1 MKHLETRTETNTRR
15 LKMKSGKFVMAL
27 LTCATSSVFAQD
39 SPQCE
44 SANLDQG
51 RNIFTVVNPASG
63 AVNQQCF
70 LTVQPSGSTAG
81 RYTEGNYEI
90 LLSGGGGGG
99 GGGSTGDDR
108 SSGGG
113 GQGGTGAVPSRT
125 NTYLKPGVYRLTMGT
140 GGLGGG
146 ASGSQQGPGGNA
158 GNGNPTGVAEA
169 YTGETIAGFPRAE
182 QWARSDSYQ
191 VATGRGGVA
200 GPSSAGSDSSGPRAP
215 DGANGSSRRDSA
227 SESGFAGGHGFI
239 KLTQLTQAPQ
249 AVTPAPAEVI
259 PQQAPAPV
267 ERPIRKDRN

>member
-1 MKHLETRTETNTRR
+1 
-15 LKMKSGKFVMAL
+15 MKSGKFVMAL

-39 SPQCE
+39 SPQCDA
-44 SANLDQG
+44 ANFDQG

-70 LTVQPSGSTAG
+70 LTVQPSGAAG

-99 GGGSTGDDR
+99 GGGGSGRDDDR
-108 SSGGG
+108 STGGG
-113 GQGGTGAVPSRT
+113 GQGGAGAVPART

-146 ASGSQQGPGGNA
+146 ASRSQGSGGNA
-158 GNGNPTGVAEA
+158 GNGNPTGMAEA
-169 YTGETIAGFPRAE
+169 NTGETIAGFPRAE

-200 GPSSAGSDSSGPRAP
+200 GPSSAGSDRSGPRAP
-215 DGANGSSRRDSA
+215 DGANGSSRRDGA

-239 KLTQLTQAPQ
+239 KLTQLAQA
-249 AVTPAPAEVI
+249 TPAAIPAPEPVI
-259 PQQAPAPV
+259 QQQAAPAPV
-267 ERPIRKDRN
+267 ERPMRKDRN

>member
-1 MKHLETRTETNTRR
+1 
-15 LKMKSGKFVMAL
+15 MKSSKLAITL

-44 SANLDQG
+44 SANFDQG
-51 RNIFTVVNPASG
+51 RNIFTVVSPASG

-70 LTVQPSGSTAG
+70 LTVQPSGSAG

-99 GGGSTGDDR
+99 GGGAGSRDDR
-108 SSGGG
+108 SSGNG
-113 GQGGTGAVPSRT
+113 GQGGAGAVPART

-146 ASGSQQGPGGNA
+146 SGSQGSGGNA
-158 GNGNPTGVAEA
+158 ANGNPTWVAEA
-169 YTGETIAGFPRAE
+169 NTGETIAGYPRAE
-182 QWARSDSYQ
+182 QWAGRSDSYQ

-200 GPSSAGSDSSGPRAP
+200 GSSGADSSGPRAP

-227 SESGFAGGHGFI
+227 SESGFGGGHGFV
-239 KLTQLTQAPQ
+239 KLTQLAQATQ
-249 AVTPAPAEVI
+249 AVTPAPAPVI
-259 PQQAPAPV
+259 QQQAPAPV
-267 ERPIRKDRN
+267 ERPMKKDRN

>member
-1 MKHLETRTETNTRR
+1 MKHFETRTGTNTRR
-15 LKMKSGKFVMAL
+15 LKMKSSKLVLAL
-27 LTCATSSVFAQD
+27 LTCATSSVFAQG

-51 RNIFTVVNPASG
+51 RNIFTVVNPAPG

-70 LTVQPSGSTAG
+70 LTVQPSGAAG

-99 GGGSTGDDR
+99 GGGATGDDR
-108 SSGGG
+108 SPGGG
-113 GQGGTGAVPSRT
+113 GQGGADAVPART

-146 ASGSQQGPGGNA
+146 ASRSQGSGGNA
-158 GNGNPTGVAEA
+158 GNGNPTGMADA
-169 YTGETIAGFPRAE
+169 NTGETIAGFPRAE

-200 GPSSAGSDSSGPRAP
+200 GPSSAGSDSSGPRAA
-215 DGANGSSRRDSA
+215 DGANGSSRRDGA

-239 KLTQLTQAPQ
+239 KLTQLAQAPQ
-249 AVTPAPAEVI
+249 AVTPDAPKVI
-259 PQQAPAPV
+259 PQQAPAPA
-267 ERPIRKDRN
+267 ERPMRKDRN

>member
-1 MKHLETRTETNTRR
+1 
-15 LKMKSGKFVMAL
+15 MKSGKFVMAV
-27 LTCATSSVFAQD
+27 LTCATTSVFAQD
-39 SPQCE
+39 APQCE

-70 LTVQPSGSTAG
+70 LTVQPSGAAG

-99 GGGSTGDDR
+99 GGGAASDNR
-108 SSGGG
+108 SSGSG
-113 GQGGTGAVPSRT
+113 GQGGAGAIPSRT

-146 ASGSQQGPGGNA
+146 ASGSQGSGGNA
-158 GNGNPTGVAEA
+158 GNGNPTGMVEA
-169 YTGETIAGFPRAE
+169 NTGEMIAGYPRAE
-182 QWARSDSYQ
+182 QWARTDSYQ

-200 GPSSAGSDSSGPRAP
+200 GPSSVNSDSNGPRAA
-215 DGANGSSRRDSA
+215 DGSNGSSRRDGA
-227 SESGFAGGHGFI
+227 SESGFGGGHGFI
-239 KLTQLTQAPQ
+239 KVTQLAQATP

-259 PQQAPAPV
+259 QQPAPAPV
-267 ERPIRKDRN
+267 QRPMRKDRN